1 MQWMKTLKSGIQ
13 NGMCSPLAKKK
24 KTQKPE
30 IPENLLQYSA
40 ERTYDTLYLIN
51 HFNDNNPWF
60 RAYITNIKNK
70 DYLELHYTAICLKDE
85 QEVMSTFAYLMND
98 LLNEDT
104 LKLLTPILN
113 AENI

>member
-40 ERTYDTLYLIN
+40 ERTYDTLWKQQAGGTIN
-51 HFNDNNPWF
+51 MKSISLRKLECLSNEYNYKDSV
-60 RAYITNIKNK
+60 IKNPQTQK
-70 DYLELHYTAICLKDE
+70 ETWQNGNL
-85 QEVMSTFAYLMND
+85 
-98 LLNEDT
+98 
-104 LKLLTPILN
+104 
-113 AENI
+113 

>member
-40 ERTYDTLYLIN
+40 ERTYDTLWKQQAGGTIN
-51 HFNDNNPWF
+51 MKSISLRKLECLSNEYNYKDSV
-60 RAYITNIKNK
+60 IKNPQNQK
-70 DYLELHYTAICLKDE
+70 ETWQNGNL
-85 QEVMSTFAYLMND
+85 
-98 LLNEDT
+98 
-104 LKLLTPILN
+104 
-113 AENI
+113 

>member
-40 ERTYDTLYLIN
+40 ERTYDTL
-51 HFNDNNPWF
+51 W
-60 RAYITNIKNK
+60 K
-70 DYLELHYTAICLKDE
+70 
-85 QEVMSTFAYLMND
+85 Q
-98 LLNEDT
+98 
-104 LKLLTPILN
+104 
-113 AENI
+113 